1 MTRRAGGFLPGR
13 IIDRAARLPLHQQ
26 IANRI
31 ESAIGAG
38 AAHAGERLP
47 STRALAARLGVS
59 RNTVIAAYDELSARG
74 LIEGRRG
81 GGMHVTERVGSNRR
95 VPIRAVPLTDGDGN
109 ALLLIF

>member
-13 IIDRAARLPLHQQ
+13 LVDRAARLPLHRQ
-26 IANRI
+26 IADHV
-31 ESAIGAG
+31 EAAIRSGIVRG
-38 AAHAGERLP
+38 GERVP
-47 STRALAARLGVS
+47 STRALAARLRVS

-74 LIEGRRG
+74 LLEGRRG
-81 GGMHVTERVGSNRR
+81 GGMHVAVRPESKTR